1 MAASNASMS
10 SDRTGRDENSLF
22 FEIEDDVTRAAVA
35 PEVGD
40 VEGADGE
47 LVENGVVVRARDP
60 RTLRAAVNGWT
71 RLVSVASD
79 DRI

>member
-1 MAASNASMS
+1 MS
-10 SDRTGRDENSLF
+10 SDERRNRLF
-22 FEIEDDVTRAAVA
+22 LEIDDDLARAAVA

-40 VEGADGE
+40 LEGEESE
-47 LVENGVVVRARDP
+47 LTEDGVVIHAKDP

-79 DRI
+79 ERQP